1 MRRNMQDNL
10 NNAGVLE
17 RPVEEKFDDHL
28 GLKDI
33 DYIEFYVGNAKQAAY
48 FYQSVFGFEVK
59 GYSGLETGTRDR
71 TSYFLEQG
79 NIRFIL
85 TSPLNSSSP
94 IANYVIKHGDGV
106 KDLAM
111 EVEDV
116 DRAYR
121 ETVKRGAKGLEE
133 PRDLKD
139 ESGIIRRAAIQT
151 YGETIHSFINRSR
164 YEGPLIPGF
173 RSHGSFIKNVK
184 PAGIQYVDHVVGN
197 VELGKMNDWVAF
209 YRDVLGFTQYISFDD
224 KDISTEYSALMSK
237 VMAGGRG
244 MIKFPINEPAA
255 GKKKSQ
261 IDEYLEFY
269 EGPGVQH
276 IALLTGDIIDTVTKL
291 KERGLEFLSAPT
303 VYYDQLEKRVGK
315 IDEPIDTLAELGIL
329 VDRDNEGYL
338 LQIFTKPVVDRPTLF
353 YEVIQRKGAR
363 GFGKGNFKALFEAI
377 EKEQELRGNL

>member
-1 MRRNMQDNL
+1 MSENKSNT
-10 NNAGVLE
+10 GVLE

-28 GLKDI
+28 GLQDI
-33 DYIEFYVGNAKQAAY
+33 YYIEFYVGNAKQAAY
-48 FYQSVFGFEVK
+48 FYQYVFGFK
-59 GYSGLETGTRDR
+59 LSGYLGLETGVRDR
-71 TSYFLEQG
+71 ISYFLEQG

-85 TSPLNSSSP
+85 TSALNSSSH
-94 IANYVIKHGDGV
+94 IAKHVAKHGDGV

-111 EVEDV
+111 LVKDV
-116 DRAYR
+116 DRAYY

-133 PRDLKD
+133 PHNIED
-139 ESGIIRRAAIQT
+139 ETGTIRKAAIAA
-151 YGETIHSFINRSR
+151 YGDTIHSFINRKD
-164 YEGPLIPGF
+164 YTGFLPGF
-173 RSHGSFIKNVK
+173 QEIKSSIQNINPV
-184 PAGIQYVDHVVGN
+184 GIQFVDHAVGN

-209 YRDVLGFTQYISFDD
+209 YRDILGFTQYISFDD

-244 MIKFPINEPAA
+244 KIKFPINEPAK

-261 IDEYLEFY
+261 IDEYLDFY
-269 EGPGVQH
+269 EGAGVQH

-291 KERGLEFLSAPT
+291 KERGLEFLSAPNA
-303 VYYDQLEKRVGK
+303 YYEQLEKRVGK
-315 IDEPIDTLAELGIL
+315 IDEPIDKISELGIL
-329 VDRDNEGYL
+329 VDRDDEGYL

-353 YEVIQRKGAR
+353 YEIIQRKGAR